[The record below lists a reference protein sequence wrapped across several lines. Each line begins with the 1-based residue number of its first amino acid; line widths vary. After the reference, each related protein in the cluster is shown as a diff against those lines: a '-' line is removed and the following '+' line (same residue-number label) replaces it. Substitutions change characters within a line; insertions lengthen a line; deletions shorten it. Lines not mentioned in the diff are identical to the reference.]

1 MKRAPIKRLNNYNFK
16 SRLVGANQNIEAD
29 TIGYIQENNYGNDSQ

>member
-16 SRLVGANQNIEAD
+16 SRLVGADQNIEAD
-29 TIGYIQENNYGNDSQ
+29 TIGYIQESNYGNYSQ